1 MNFHFGP
8 RPASALF
15 ALAVVAGSLFAVGS
29 PAQGHAIIELNGK
42 DAIAGTTS
50 PMTLEVQHGCID
62 GAQGTLQVQAFTG
75 KPWGSVI
82 PKPVTGWS
90 SAITKQSKGGSL
102 ITWIKQ
108 GAPAPFDTPL
118 YFPLV
123 VSWPKKSGIYG
134 MSVLQICPS
143 TSTLWNEP
151 FTPATANKPSPPLTP
166 LAQVQVKV
174 S

>member
-1 MNFHFGP
+1 MNIHPSRRSAASIFTCL
-8 RPASALF
+8 ASAGLL
-15 ALAVVAGSLFAVGS
+15 LAVSA

-75 KPWGSVI
+75 KPWRSVV
-82 PKPVTGWS
+82 PQPVSGWS
-90 SAITKQSKGGSL
+90 SSISKQSNGGSK
-102 ITWIKQ
+102 ITWIKL
-108 GAPAPFDTPL
+108 GAPAPFDTPV

-123 VSWPKKSGIYG
+123 VSWPTKSGIYG
-134 MSVLQICPS
+134 MSVLQICPTS
-143 TSTLWNEP
+143 STLWNDP
-151 FTPATANKPSPPLTP
+151 FTPATANKPSPPITP

>member
-1 MNFHFGP
+1 MNIQLS
-8 RPASALF
+8 RRSTATVISCVVSAGLL
-15 ALAVVAGSLFAVGS
+15 LAVSA

-50 PMTLEVQHGCID
+50 PMTLQVQHGCID

-75 KPWGSVI
+75 KPWRGVI
-82 PKPVTGWS
+82 PKPVAGWS
-90 SAITKQSKGGSL
+90 SSVSKQTNGGSK

-108 GAPAPFDTPL
+108 GAPAPFDTPV
-118 YFPLV
+118 YFPLI
-123 VSWPKKSGIYG
+123 VSWPTKSGIYG

-143 TSTLWNEP
+143 SSTLWNEP
-151 FTPATANKPSPPLTP
+151 FTPATANTPSPPITP